1 MAYVREKRNRWQ
13 AIVRKKGYDQ
23 QSATFDTKAQA
34 EAWATITESEM
45 VRGVFQDRSEAE
57 ATTLEA
63 ALDRYFETISK
74 KKDGHNQ
81 EKFRINTWKRNPLA
95 KRSLASLK
103 PSDFARW
110 LDIRLESVSIS
121 TAKKDLA
128 VISHLFTVAE
138 KKWQLPVNNPILKVD
153 VPTEDNSRN
162 RRFDEGEENLI
173 LNELKPIKGRS
184 PLMIPLVQLALET
197 ACRQSE
203 LLAVKWADIDKSE
216 LYFRIR
222 GKDRADG
229 KSRTKN
235 KDKYRDV
242 PLSPRA
248 RQILKELPNHD
259 DDGRIFPISA
269 AVVKNA
275 FSQAVKRAEIV
286 DLKFHDTRHE
296 ATSRLAEIFA
306 LHELMKITGH
316 SSTRML
322 ARYYHPRAED
332 LALKFK

>member
-1 MAYVREKRNRWQ
+1 MNILAAAR
-13 AIVRKKGYDQ
+13 I
-23 QSATFDTKAQA
+23 
-34 EAWATITESEM
+34 AW
-45 VRGVFQDRSEAE
+45 
-57 ATTLEA
+57 LPC
-63 ALDRYFETISK
+63 
-74 KKDGHNQ
+74 
-81 EKFRINTWKRNPLA
+81 RI
-95 KRSLASLK
+95 
-103 PSDFARW
+103 F
-110 LDIRLESVSIS
+110 ESVSIS

-153 VPTEDNSRN
+153 VPSEDNSRN
-162 RRFDEGEENLI
+162 RRFEEGEENLI

-248 RQILKELPNHD
+248 RQILKELPHHD
-259 DDGRIFPISA
+259 EDGRIFPISA

-275 FSQAVKRAEIV
+275 FSQAVKRAGIA

-332 LALKFK
+332 LALKFR